1 MHFLHISDDLSNNDF
16 SNFNLNKILL
26 QSLFLDLCIYP
37 FQKQHLPSFF
47 AVDSSNTRA
56 REKRSTI
63 VKLGGDQPCL
73 KSAAK
78 GIFLGITIHLRL
90 LNTVEQHQICS
101 PNLAPKK
108 PILDLV
114 IILQMPASG
123 QNR

>member
-1 MHFLHISDDLSNNDF
+1 MHFLHISDDLSKTALRNSKF
-16 SNFNLNKILL
+16 EQNFWY
-26 QSLFLDLCIYP
+26 FCIYP